1 MIKKCCSLM
10 ALYAHYIAVSDQ
22 SAKMLG
28 NAMMSSSIHTLK
40 LEYCKLSGRPIATLC
55 TGLAKNTAL
64 KELWLASNELSDYDA
79 FSIARLLKSNYYL
92 QYLDISNNK
101 IQVRDHDHSQLK
113 THLFTKRLFS
123 S

>member
-1 MIKKCCSLM
+1 MIKRCCSLL
-10 ALYAHYIAVSDQ
+10 ALYAHHIAVSEQ
-22 SAKMLG
+22 SAKVLG
-28 NAMMSSSIHTLK
+28 NAMMSSAIHTLK

-55 TGLAKNTAL
+55 SGLAKNTAL

-101 IQVRDHDHSQLK
+101 IQVRERERPDEVICLFLK
-113 THLFTKRLFS
+113 SLKGN
-123 S
+123 